1 MVRLAGRARM
11 TTRSAG
17 PNSAR
22 RPLAACRSRRAT
34 RCRSTEPPT
43 DFATMRPTRGEPAS
57 NSSSQRR
64 ACTTRDRCGART
76 PCRTARSNSVDR
88 VIRFR
93 AGSTPRRL
101 EFRQSASRGLCGA
114 AQSQS
119 PGPLGFASAGGNH
132 EPWPDGGCSAG
143 TSVCPWPRPFLLI
156 TNSCSARCSMAPSGA
171 QPLLTKYCSYR
182 RAPG

>member
-17 PNSAR
+17 SNSAR
-22 RPLAACRSRRAT
+22 SPLAACRSRRAT

-43 DFATMRPTRGEPAS
+43 DLATMRPTWGEPAS
-57 NSSSQRR
+57 NPSSDRR
-64 ACTTRDRCGART
+64 ACTTMDRCGART

-132 EPWPDGGCSAG
+132 GPWPVGDCSAG

-156 TNSCSARCSMAPSGA
+156 TNSCSARCYMAPSGA